1 MKTQITIRCPSCL
14 GLSIKKNGWKI
25 YGKQNYRCK
34 DCHRQFIHEMDL
46 SYQGCKSDIDDKIR
60 LMLVRGC
67 SVADIVVI
75 EKVSKYKVLSVLV
88 NSNHD
93 IKPKQR
99 YYRKLQVDEFWT
111 YVGHKKNKVWLVYAY
126 DSDTS
131 EIVAFVWGKRNLKTA
146 SELRAKLE
154 IMGVDFGYICCDN
167 WDSFF
172 NRL

>member
-25 YGKQNYRCK
+25 YGKQNYQYK
-34 DCHRQFIHEMDL
+34 DCHRQFIHETDL
-46 SYQGCKSDIDDKIR
+46 SYQGCKSEIDDKIR

-88 NSNHD
+88 DSNHY

-99 YYRKLQVDEFWT
+99 YYRKLQVDEF
-111 YVGHKKNKVWLVYAY
+111 
-126 DSDTS
+126 
-131 EIVAFVWGKRNLKTA
+131 
-146 SELRAKLE
+146 
-154 IMGVDFGYICCDN
+154 
-167 WDSFF
+167 
-172 NRL
+172 